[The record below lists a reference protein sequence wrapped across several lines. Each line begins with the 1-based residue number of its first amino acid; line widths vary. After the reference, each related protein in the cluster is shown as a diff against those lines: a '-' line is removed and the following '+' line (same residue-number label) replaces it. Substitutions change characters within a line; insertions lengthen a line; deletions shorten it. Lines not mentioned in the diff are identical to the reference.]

1 MTITTQF
8 LSQCTDEQIN
18 KGIAWVEASK
28 CETGTGD
35 GNFDMRLTVSQE
47 IESKAERSGLWVSPA
62 ATFLP
67 CTDPSD
73 IMPIA
78 FANGIGVEP
87 PESGANYNEWEAG
100 SGLFIREN
108 GVQNYKVY
116 SEHLNP
122 LRAICEVYILMS
134 VSK

>member
-1 MTITTQF
+1 MAITTQF
-8 LSQCTDEQIN
+8 LSQCTEAQIN
-18 KGIAWVEASK
+18 KGVAWAKIKSLPLTDKSGGRYELYRLFSNALIDDLSDYGFDP
-28 CETGTGD
+28 CEYP
-35 GNFDMRLTVSQE
+35 N
-47 IESKAERSGLWVSPA
+47 
-62 ATFLP
+62 
-67 CTDPSD
+67 D

>member
-87 PESGANYNEWEAG
+87 PESGANYNE
-100 SGLFIREN
+100 
-108 GVQNYKVY
+108 NYKVY